1 MLTFSSEIHV
11 KPECDRV
18 SVLSL
23 LNDWFLASQLS
34 SKWLSKKQC
43 SPFDIYKNEPEFCDS
58 IPGITVDVMN
68 EPDFLLVQF
77 QTENEE
83 FIRNTFCIFREQT
96 EEYQQTFYVGET
108 LDAKSLAQHLTQHMP
123 AYMQGRLCNIFSG
136 MIIRKNL
143 TVTL

>member
-43 SPFDIYKNEPEFCDS
+43 SPFDIYKNEPIEKEEENILLTKTYGNFYYIYTNLGNIYKIVKNNTS
-58 IPGITVDVMN
+58 IVNKIN
-68 EPDFLLVQF
+68 IIKNISNLLI
-77 QTENEE
+77 N
-83 FIRNTFCIFREQT
+83 N
-96 EEYQQTFYVGET
+96 
-108 LDAKSLAQHLTQHMP
+108 
-123 AYMQGRLCNIFSG
+123 
-136 MIIRKNL
+136 
-143 TVTL
+143 

>member
-43 SPFDIYKNEPEFCDS
+43 SPFDIYKNEPEFKES
-58 IPGITVDVMN
+58 IPGPTMARAKIN
-68 EPDFLLVQF
+68 RGS
-77 QTENEE
+77 
-83 FIRNTFCIFREQT
+83 FICHP
-96 EEYQQTFYVGET
+96 G
-108 LDAKSLAQHLTQHMP
+108 S
-123 AYMQGRLCNIFSG
+123 
-136 MIIRKNL
+136 
-143 TVTL
+143 